1 MDDDANDATVTPG
14 KIWGQCALQGFV
26 MMNINYCVWEHVH
39 EAAWFI
45 VSTHLSVLFTSFE
58 PEPKSARSAAATK
71 NKSSHPSSI
80 IADPT

>member
-1 MDDDANDATVTPG
+1 MPFLCLLIVMFVMM
-14 KIWGQCALQGFV
+14 FV
-26 MMNINYCVWEHVH
+26 MMNINYCMWDHVYKG
-39 EAAWFI
+39 AWFNN
-45 VSTHLSVLFTSFE
+45 STHLSVMFTSFE

>member
-14 KIWGQCALQGFV
+14 KIWGHCALQGFV

-45 VSTHLSVLFTSFE
+45 VSTHLSVIFTAVA
-58 PEPKSARSAAATK
+58 KKCAKRSGYKEQIFT
-71 NKSSHPSSI
+71 PL
-80 IADPT
+80 